1 MVEEENGLLEEKKAE
16 YENTVVLLQEE
27 QLVQSKQ
34 TRNLEKYS
42 SKKALLTQKLEEC
55 ETRIR
60 DLGVIPDEA
69 FEKYSAMSSK
79 SVY

>member
-1 MVEEENGLLEEKKAE
+1 MLEEKKAE